1 MRKNYVYRRIDEIT
15 TNTMHGNPTLVYT
28 FENTLLKRTDE
39 RLMKNFCKVAEWIG
53 ENCPNL
59 NGEFR
64 CKHDPFHWTKLVVE
78 GGKAYLETGSH
89 GWGFEIALSTTETA
103 VFSRGS
109 MQSNPYAFFGVRFF
123 RNDRLEE
130 FLSQW
135 FDIKQKVIAKN
146 NIQSNVF
153 SDSFTA

>member
-1 MRKNYVYRRIDEIT
+1 MRKNYSYQNIDE
-15 TNTMHGNPTLVYT
+15 MHIGSFSGKPCLRFSY
-28 FENTLLKRTDE
+28 EHKLLQITDE
-39 RLMKNFCKVAEWIG
+39 QLMRNFCKVAEWIG

-59 NGEFR
+59 NGEFH

-103 VFSRGS
+103 TFSRGS
-109 MQSNPYAFFGVRFF
+109 SQSNPYAFFGVRFF
-123 RNDRLEE
+123 RNERLEE

-135 FDIKQKVIAKN
+135 LDIKQKVVAKN
-146 NIQSNVF
+146 NIQRNVF
-153 SDSFTA
+153 SDTFTA